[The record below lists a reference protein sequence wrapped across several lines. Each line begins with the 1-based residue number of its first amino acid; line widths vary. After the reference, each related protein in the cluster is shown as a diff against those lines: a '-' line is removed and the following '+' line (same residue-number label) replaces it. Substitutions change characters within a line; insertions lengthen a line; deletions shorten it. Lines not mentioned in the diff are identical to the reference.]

1 MSYAGNPSLAPDVKQ
16 RIVETFRHTLDVAA
30 RGSLEEARLGCD
42 FVMQLDPHFT
52 LAQALSDRLGGASGP
67 VQVDDLRARLDGAAA
82 APPSA
87 PRAAAAPA
95 PAPQPRPAPA
105 AAVVP
110 SDGRTIPVPQPP
122 PRPAA
127 PPADLRLEVTQ
138 LVARR
143 DFGALTALAQREQ
156 AAIGSDVELQR
167 LMGEAQEL
175 MEAAPYVERF
185 LDKARKAVAAGQLDE
200 ARGLVDKARTLDA
213 GHPAIAQ
220 LASQLSAPA
229 PPRAAAP
236 APPPLDEP
244 LVSEPLY
251 SEPVSSTPEFG
262 ASAADSEATYQLPA
276 DELSF
281 AGFPSD
287 DELPMDLPPL
297 ELPDDALAMPDELSL
312 EGLAAEGGDTAQHPV
327 GAAGGPSDPD
337 PRIAELLD
345 EGQAQFSRGELQGA
359 IDAWSRIFLIDIDH
373 AEAARRID
381 QARNAK
387 AEHERQIEEAYQDA
401 LTQVQSKD
409 IEGAKETL
417 RRVLDLHPNHLAARE
432 TLTKLERGEVTDLP
446 KAAAATGETALLDEL
461 AAAGAEDLKEEILV
475 PPEPGEARARP
486 VPGAVKPPASR
497 RTQLIAAAAVLVVLA
512 AGGWFLKTRWSS
524 LFPNT
529 DAPATTRTAVEQTPI
544 TRANELYK
552 QGNRAVAIAQLKRVP
567 PASPYYE
574 EAQALI
580 GQWEQEQAGTQTA
593 AGPPPEQL
601 ARRDELLQQA
611 RNAELERHFLAVEPL
626 LQQAAAIT
634 PLNDEEKALADRAR
648 TALEPLKPLLSLV
661 RNEEY
666 DRSLRDLWVILEK
679 DSGNTDARLMLTT
692 AYYNKGILSLQQG
705 KPDEAEEMLKE
716 AAGLMPGDG
725 DVERLLR
732 FAKTYQE
739 RNPDLLFRI
748 YTKYLTPRPL

>member
-52 LAQALSDRLGGASGP
+52 LAQALSDRLRGASGP
-67 VQVDDLRARLDGAAA
+67 VQVDDLRAKLDGAAA
-82 APPSA
+82 SA
-87 PRAAAAPA
+87 PAAAAPA
-95 PAPQPRPAPA
+95 APRPPA
-105 AAVVP
+105 AAP
-110 SDGRTIPVPQPP
+110 APQPP

-127 PPADLRLEVTQ
+127 PRADLGRELAQ

-156 AAIGSDVELQR
+156 ATIGADTELQR
-167 LMGEAQEL
+167 LMSEAQEL

-185 LDKARKAVAAGQLDE
+185 LDKARKAAAAGQLDE
-200 ARGLVDKARTLDA
+200 AIGFMDKARALDD
-213 GHPAIAQ
+213 GHPAIAE
-220 LASQLSAPA
+220 LTAQLSARTVPLRVAAPPAAAAPA
-229 PPRAAAP
+229 PPPRPAP

-251 SEPVSSTPEFG
+251 SEPMSSTPDFG
-262 ASAADSEATYQLPA
+262 ASAADSEAAYQLPA

-281 AGFPSD
+281 AGMPSD

-297 ELPDDALAMPDELSL
+297 ELPDDAMAMPDELSL
-312 EGLAAEGGDTAQHPV
+312 EGLAAEGALDTAQHAV

-417 RRVLDLHPNHLAARE
+417 RRVLDLHPNHLAARD
-432 TLTKLERGEVTDLP
+432 TLAKLERGEVADVP
-446 KAAAATGETALLDEL
+446 KVAAATGETALLDEL
-461 AAAGAEDLKEEILV
+461 AAAGDEELKEEILV
-475 PPEPGEARARP
+475 PPEPGEARARA

-497 RTQLIAAAAVLVVLA
+497 RTQLMAAAAVLVVLA

-529 DAPATTRTAVEQTPI
+529 DAPPTRPAVEQTPI
-544 TRANELYK
+544 TRATELYK

-580 GQWEQEQAGTQTA
+580 GQWEQEEAGTQTA

-601 ARRDELLQQA
+601 AKRDELLQQA

-626 LQQAAAIT
+626 LQQAAAIA
-634 PLNDEEKALADRAR
+634 PLNDDEKALAERAR
-648 TALEPLKPLLSLV
+648 TALEPLKGLLSLV
-661 RNEEY
+661 RSEEY

-692 AYYNKGILSLQQG
+692 AYYNKGVLSLQQS

-716 AAGLMPGDG
+716 AAGLMPGDA

-739 RNPDLLFRI
+739 RSPDLLFRI